1 MIENKNMVRAYS
13 RILYALLLY
22 NNIFKGEKITM
33 LLEEIKKKPNEEL
46 EDIFYDKWIMER
58 MNSRDAIKS
67 SDSKPELDSKIEF
80 IKKCTLRYHMRVD
93 NYDDLLKLAP
103 KIREYLLKSEDDTD
117 VFIIYTNRAGDCI
130 NIVTIMMNITRSLFL
145 DTITMVKHCN
155 FTNTRRV
162 ERFDFCNHDY
172 INSEYVG
179 SHNIKRLNHKCHEK
193 MIEFIEYSGIT
204 DKTEIEIS
212 IERKN
217 KKDFMELVYS
227 DFYK

>member
-1 MIENKNMVRAYS
+1 M
-13 RILYALLLY
+13 LYPLLLY

-58 MNSRDAIKS
+58 MNSRDAIES

-80 IKKCTLRYHMRVD
+80 IKKCILRYHMRVD
-93 NYDDLLKLAP
+93 NYDDLVKLLP
-103 KIREYLLKSEDDTD
+103 KILEYLLKSEDGTD
-117 VFIIYTNRAGDCI
+117 VFIILKNKVGDCTNII
-130 NIVTIMMNITRSLFL
+130 NVMMNITRPLFL
-145 DTITMVKHCN
+145 DTITMVKYSN
-155 FTNTRRV
+155 SRNNRTI

-172 INSEYVG
+172 IDPRNTG
-179 SHNIKRLNHKCHEK
+179 RMNIKRLNYECYER
-193 MIEFIEYSGIT
+193 MIEFISFCIN
-204 DKTEIEIS
+204 DNTEIEIS

-227 DFYK
+227 DFNK